1 VLLVACKEQL
11 IVRSALSLKLEFGK
25 MEELVHAHLPTTW
38 GNFTMRAFES
48 GNPQMPHLALVH
60 PSLNPSDEVTV
71 RIHSECMTGDVFASQ
86 RCDCGEQ
93 LHTALERIQESKGVL
108 IYLRQEGRGIGLVN
122 KLKAYEL
129 QDTGLDTIE
138 ANEALGFAAD
148 LRTFNEAIEILSALG
163 IKRVKLLTNNPQKLN
178 SLVQAG
184 FEVSREPI
192 QIAAQAFNEGYLN
205 TKKLRMGHQ
214 L

>member
-1 VLLVACKEQL
+1 
-11 IVRSALSLKLEFGK
+11 
-25 MEELVHAHLPTTW
+25 MEELVYAHLPTAW
-38 GNFTMRAFES
+38 GNFQMRAFES
-48 GNPQMPHLALVH
+48 GNDQMPHLALVH
-60 PSLNPSDEVTV
+60 PEMNPADEVTV
-71 RIHSECMTGDVFASQ
+71 RIHSECMTGDVFASK

-93 LHTALERIQESKGVL
+93 LHHALERIQETKGVL

-122 KLKAYEL
+122 KLKAYQL

-148 LRTFNEAIEILSALG
+148 LRTFNEATDILNALG
-163 IKRVKLLTNNPQKLN
+163 IKRVKLLTNNPDKLQ

-192 QIAAQAFNEGYLN
+192 QIAAHAFNEGYLN
-205 TKKLRMGHQ
+205 TKKIRMGHQ

>member
-1 VLLVACKEQL
+1 
-11 IVRSALSLKLEFGK
+11 
-25 MEELVHAHLPTTW
+25 MEELVHAHLPTQW
-38 GNFTMRAFES
+38 GNFHMRAFES
-48 GNPQMPHLALVH
+48 GINEMPHLALVH
-60 PSLNPSDEVTV
+60 PDMNPSDEVTV

-93 LHTALERIQESKGVL
+93 LHTALDKIQLAKGVL

-122 KLKAYEL
+122 KLKAYQL

-148 LRTFNEAIEILSALG
+148 MRTFNEAIEILCALG
-163 IKRVKLLTNNPQKLN
+163 IKRVKLLTNNPDKMS

-192 QIAAQAFNEGYLN
+192 QIAAHAFNEAYLN
-205 TKKLRMGHQ
+205 TKKIRMGHQ